1 MKRLIAIAAAAC
13 IGLHA
18 IPLAASTFVA
28 MTQDELISRS
38 DRVIQGEVVNVQSRW
53 SQSGRVVV
61 SDATVR
67 VDEVLIGDSPQVVQ
81 VRTFGGRVNDFVM
94 ETHGFPAFE
103 TGEKV
108 LLYLYEEPSD
118 GSLRVLGYQ
127 QGQFR
132 VVTRLDGVTLAVPQ
146 VDEDARLLRPD
157 GTQVPIP
164 ESVEID
170 AFRNH
175 LLDTAKKLGRTDV
188 GRSPA
193 NRR

>member
-1 MKRLIAIAAAAC
+1 MKRLLSIASAALM
-13 IGLHA
+13 GLHA

-28 MTQDELISRS
+28 MTEDELISRS
-38 DRVIQGEVVNVQSRW
+38 DMVIQGEVVNVQSHW

-61 SDATVR
+61 SDATIR
-67 VDEVLIGDSPQVVQ
+67 VDEVMIGDSPAVVQ
-81 VRTFGGRVNDFVM
+81 VRTFGGRVNDFIV

-108 LLYLYEEPSD
+108 LLYLYEEPAD
-118 GSLRVLGYQ
+118 RSLRVLGYQ

-157 GTQVPIP
+157 GTPVPVP
-164 ESVEID
+164 ESVEIG
-170 AFRNH
+170 AFKSR
-175 LLDTAKKLGRTDV
+175 LISTARKLGRTDI
-188 GRSPA
+188 GRSPTT
-193 NRR
+193 RR